1 MVKTDRTRKSAFVGE
16 LADKLADASFVYVTD
31 FTGLDVERLTRLRRA
46 LRSASVEYVVVKNTL
61 ARRALEGTSAA
72 ALAELLEGP
81 SAFALS
87 RADAVAAAKV
97 LADFARD
104 GDVPRLKGG
113 VVAGRRLEV
122 ADIRRLA
129 TLPGREVLLG
139 LALGTM
145 RAPVAGLAVV
155 LGGLLAKFVRTLDA
169 VRAARAEAGGAG
181 TEVGVPAPSGA
192 GAAGGTDGGA
202 AGGTGSAGGAETAG
216 APPAAAQAGPGAG
229 GAASAAGEATSGAPA
244 PAAAA
249 GAGEDS
255 GGAEAPA

>member
-1 MVKTDRTRKSAFVGE
+1 MKADRTRKSAFVGE
-16 LADKLADASFVYVTD
+16 LSDKLADASFVYVTD

-46 LRSASVEYVVVKNTL
+46 LRAASVEYVVVKNTL

-97 LADFARD
+97 LADFAKD
-104 GDVPRLKGG
+104 GDLPRLKGG

-129 TLPGREVLLG
+129 TLPSREVLLG
-139 LALGTM
+139 RALGTM

-155 LGGLLAKFVRTLDA
+155 LGGLLAKFVRTVDA
-169 VRAARAEAGGAG
+169 VRAARAEAGGDGA
-181 TEVGVPAPSGA
+181 EAPA
-192 GAAGGTDGGA
+192 AAGGDPA
-202 AGGTGSAGGAETAG
+202 AGSEAPAGGDALAASESSAGE
-216 APPAAAQAGPGAG
+216 
-229 GAASAAGEATSGAPA
+229 APA
-244 PAAAA
+244 PAAGADAGAEDAA
-249 GAGEDS
+249 GGT
-255 GGAEAPA
+255 APAPA

>member
-1 MVKTDRTRKSAFVGE
+1 MKADRTRKSAFVGE
-16 LADKLADASFVYVTD
+16 LSDKLADASFVYVTD

-46 LRSASVEYVVVKNTL
+46 LRAASVEYVVVKNTL

-104 GDVPRLKGG
+104 GDLPRLKGG
-113 VVAGRRLEV
+113 VIAGRRLEV

-139 LALGTM
+139 RALGTM

-155 LGGLLAKFVRTLDA
+155 LGGLLAKFVRTVDA
-169 VRAARAEAGGAG
+169 VRAARAEAGGDGAEAPAAAG
-181 TEVGVPAPSGA
+181 GDAAAGSGTPAGA
-192 GAAGGTDGGA
+192 EPPAGAQSSAETGAAGGGDR
-202 AGGTGSAGGAETAG
+202 
-216 APPAAAQAGPGAG
+216 PGASES
-229 GAASAAGEATSGAPA
+229 SAAEAPA
-244 PAAAA
+244 PAADAGADAAA
-249 GAGEDS
+249 GGT
-255 GGAEAPA
+255 APAPA

>member
-1 MVKTDRTRKSAFVGE
+1 MKADRTRKSAFVGE
-16 LADKLADASFVYVTD
+16 LSDKLADASFVYVTD

-46 LRSASVEYVVVKNTL
+46 LRAASVEYVVVKNTL

-104 GDVPRLKGG
+104 GDLPRLKGG
-113 VVAGRRLEV
+113 VIAGRRLEV

-139 LALGTM
+139 RALGTM

-155 LGGLLAKFVRTLDA
+155 LGGLLAKFVRTVDA
-169 VRAARAEAGGAG
+169 VRAARAEAGGD
-181 TEVGVPAPSGA
+181 GA
-192 GAAGGTDGGA
+192 EAAAGGDAGAGGDAAAGSGTPAGAEPPAGAQASAEAGPA
-202 AGGTGSAGGAETAG
+202 AGGDR
-216 APPAAAQAGPGAG
+216 PGASES
-229 GAASAAGEATSGAPA
+229 SAAEAPA
-244 PAAAA
+244 PAADAGADDAA
-249 GAGEDS
+249 GGT
-255 GGAEAPA
+255 APAPA